1 MERWKKMSSLW
12 SRTATQRTG
21 AVLFALLVALPV
33 SYAQEPAD
41 TVSAPPPDVQDAAAQ
56 AAPQLSRQQLSNL
69 VAPVALYPDPLLS
82 QVLAASTYP
91 LEIVEAHQ
99 WLGENKNL
107 SGAQLMDAAKQ
118 QNWDPSVQALV
129 AFPDALSLLAND
141 IRWTT
146 DLGNAFLAQQAD
158 VMSAVQDLRARA
170 RANGKLTNSQQQ
182 VVTTETQDGQSAI
195 QIMPA
200 DPQVIYVPVYQPT
213 YIWGPPAYGYYPDLW
228 YPSWFSFGF
237 GWGPGLYM
245 STYYP
250 AWGGWGGWGWNCGW
264 FGRGLYLNFSFF
276 NHYGYRGY
284 DYGRYRGFY
293 GRGYSGRAV
302 WDHNPG
308 HRWGVA
314 YPNRYVANRFNSGR
328 YAGSGRGSYGG
339 RNNFSGHIN
348 GSRYDSPRNSGSQF
362 SRNGSGGWRTS
373 GENNRGNAGRG
384 SGFTSGNNGNSGW
397 RSFGD
402 GNRSQQGGRSSYGTN
417 GRGATGTPRM
427 SSPSSSSFGG
437 RGGAETQSGR
447 GFSSSQGSW
456 STRSNERSGGSSYSA
471 PRSGGSNGG
480 GFSSPRSAPAQRQ
493 NFSSGSSSGS
503 FASPRSFGGG
513 GGGFSAPRSYS
524 APSRSYSSPAPS
536 GGSRGFGGGG
546 GFSAPSRG
554 FGGGGGGGFSA
565 PSRGFGG
572 GGFSGGGRSSGGGF
586 SGGGGRS
593 SGGFSGGGGR
603 SGGGGGGGHRGR

>member
-1 MERWKKMSSLW
+1 MSSLW
-12 SRTATQRTG
+12 SRTATQRTV
-21 AVLFALLVALPV
+21 AALFALLVALPV

-41 TVSAPPPDVQDAAAQ
+41 TATAPPPDVQQ
-56 AAPQLSRQQLSNL
+56 AAPQLSQQQLSNM
-69 VAPVALYPDPLLS
+69 VAPIALYPDPLLS

-99 WLGENKNL
+99 WLADNKSL
-107 SGAQLMDAAKQ
+107 SGSQLVDAAKQ

-129 AFPDALSLLAND
+129 AFPDTLALLAND

-182 VVTTETQDGQSAI
+182 VVTTESQDGQNVI

-200 DPQVIYVPVYQPT
+200 DPQVIYVPVYQPA
-213 YIWGPPAYGYYPDLW
+213 YVWGPPAYGYYPEIW

-245 STYYP
+245 SSYYP

-293 GRGYSGRAV
+293 GRGYSGRAM

-314 YPNRYVANRFNSGR
+314 YPNRYVANRFNGGGYSG
-328 YAGSGRGSYGG
+328 GGRGGYGG
-339 RNNFSGHIN
+339 RNDFAGRIN
-348 GSRYDSPRNSGSQF
+348 GSRYDSPRNGGSQYG
-362 SRNGSGGWRTS
+362 RNGGGWRTS
-373 GENNRGNAGRG
+373 GESNRSTLGRDGGSGRG
-384 SGFTSGNNGNSGW
+384 SGFTGRDNGNSGW

-402 GNRSQQGGRSSYGTN
+402 SNRGQQGGRSNFGTN
-417 GRGATGTPRM
+417 SRGDSGSPRM
-427 SSPSSSSFGG
+427 SSPNSSNFGG
-437 RGGAETQSGR
+437 RGSAEAPSGR

-503 FASPRSFGGG
+503 FSSPRSFGGG
-513 GGGFSAPRSYS
+513 GGGFSSGRSS
-524 APSRSYSSPAPS
+524 
-536 GGSRGFGGGG
+536 GG
-546 GFSAPSRG
+546 GFS
-554 FGGGGGGGFSA
+554 GGRS
-565 PSRGFGG
+565 SG
-572 GGFSGGGRSSGGGF
+572 GGFSGGGRSSGGF
-586 SGGGGRS
+586 SGGGH
-593 SGGFSGGGGR
+593 